1 MKVLHNVTMA
11 LPLAAAMLFAQSQ
24 TTQDPSR
31 SGQSSSSQT
40 DRSAQP
46 GQTDRSGQADR
57 PSGQSGAQS
66 GQSGQSGQRPS
77 SQPGAQSGQQGARP
91 GSTSSQSST
100 TQSSAQ
106 ADRTSSG
113 SPMTFTGTIVNAE
126 CPQAQALIE
135 RTSGSSYADRAG
147 AGAGATAQSSASTSS
162 QSASSQTSW
171 GQSSTTTAKNQKSVY
186 DLQRDVMR
194 RCAASEKAEDLA
206 LLTDDGRFLKLDD
219 AGATQVKTEAGK
231 NIKNMKVTING
242 SLSGDTLTV
251 QSVSKAAAKGGA

>member
-46 GQTDRSGQADR
+46 GQTDRSTQPGQTDRSGQSGQADR
-57 PSGQSGAQS
+57 PSSQS
-66 GQSGQSGQRPS
+66 
-77 SQPGAQSGQQGARP
+77 GAQSGQQGARP

-135 RTSGSSYADRAG
+135 RTSGSSYADRAASG

-162 QSASSQTSW
+162 QSASSQTSS